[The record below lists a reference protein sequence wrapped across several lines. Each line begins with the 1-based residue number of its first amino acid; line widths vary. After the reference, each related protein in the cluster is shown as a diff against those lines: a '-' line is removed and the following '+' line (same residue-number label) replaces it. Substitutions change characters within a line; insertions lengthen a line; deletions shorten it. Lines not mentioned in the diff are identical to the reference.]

1 MRLILCVD
9 DQGGLTFHHRRQ
21 SQDRAV
27 RADILQ
33 MCGDTKLWVTA
44 YTAQQFDAEQ
54 RAYLMIVKNG
64 FEDTALEDF
73 AFLEDAEPESYMH
86 EADQI
91 ILYHWNR
98 RYPADRKVTLPLT
111 GWNCKERTEFP
122 GYSHEK
128 ITKEVYTR

>member
-9 DQGGLTFHHRRQ
+9 NQGGLAFHHRRQ

-33 MCGDTKLWVTA
+33 MCGDTGLWVTA
-44 YTAQQFDAEQ
+44 YTAQQFDMEQ
-54 RAYLMIVKNG
+54 QSRLKVVNS
-64 FEDTALEDF
+64 F
-73 AFLEDAEPESYMH
+73 EDAEEFCFIEDETAETYMSDA
-86 EADQI
+86 EKI

-98 RYPADRKVTLPLT
+98 RYPSDTRITLPMV
-111 GWNCKERTEFP
+111 GWKCEERTEFS

-128 ITKEVYTR
+128 ITKEVYIR